1 MREARTVPGAVDPIG
16 PYSHAVIA
24 NGFVFV
30 SGQGPA
36 NPQTGE
42 VSGSFR
48 EQARQTLENIRTIL
62 HGVDLR
68 MQDVVKVQVFLSDL
82 GNFPALNEV
91 YREFF
96 PKDYP
101 VRTTV
106 GAQLLDIMVEID
118 CVAALDRAV

>member
-1 MREARTVPGAVDPIG
+1 
-16 PYSHAVIA
+16 
-24 NGFVFV
+24 
-30 SGQGPA
+30 
-36 NPQTGE
+36 
-42 VSGSFR
+42 
-48 EQARQTLENIRTIL
+48 
-62 HGVDLR
+62 

-96 PKDYP
+96 PEDYP

-118 CVAALDRAV
+118 CIAALA